1 MDFFG
6 FPIETLLLLLSASL
20 VAGFLDTLA
29 GGGGL
34 ITVPALM
41 MTGIPPLTVLGTNK
55 LQSTMGTALASVMM
69 LKKRKVNFNDV
80 KGIMLFA
87 FFGSVIGSLVVQFIN
102 PNSLKFVIPVV
113 LSLIAVYFLLS
124 QRIIEATNH
133 QKISDKSY
141 RNYVVPTIGF
151 YDGALGPGT
160 GSFFNLSGVALRGF
174 GIVHSTAVAKT
185 LNFSTNAASL
195 IVFLFAGKVIFL
207 LGGVMMIGQFAGAW
221 MGSHF
226 LFKISPLYLKYLVV
240 VISLSM
246 LIAFFLR

>member
-6 FPIETLLLLLSASL
+6 FPIETLLLLLIAAL
-20 VAGFLDTLA
+20 IAGFLDTLA

-55 LQSTMGTALASVMM
+55 LQSTMGTALASFMM
-69 LKKRKVNFNDV
+69 LKKRKVRFEYV

-87 FFGSVIGSLVVQFIN
+87 FFGSAIGSLAIQFIE

-113 LSLIAVYFLLS
+113 LFIIAVYFLLS
-124 QRIIEATNH
+124 QHIIETTNH
-133 QKISDKSY
+133 QKINYESY
-141 RNYVVPTIGF
+141 RNYVVPAIGF

-226 LFKISPLYLKYLVV
+226 LFKINPRYLKYLVV

-246 LIAFFLR
+246 LIAFFIH